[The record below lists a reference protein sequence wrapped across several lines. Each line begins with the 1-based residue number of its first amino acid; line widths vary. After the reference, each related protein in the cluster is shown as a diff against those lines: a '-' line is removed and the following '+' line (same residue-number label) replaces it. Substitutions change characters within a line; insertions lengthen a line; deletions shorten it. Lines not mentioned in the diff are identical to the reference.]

1 MIMRITSLI
10 IIAILLISCKESK
23 QDKIARLVDEWNGKI
38 IRFPD
43 NMCLTSY
50 AKDTVVMKYVR
61 DRYPFT
67 ILNYVDTIGCMS
79 CKLQLPRWKDMLE
92 EIDSVYPNRVSC
104 LMVFYPKGKR
114 RFIKHLRDNHFDR
127 FVYIDEMDSLNRMNN
142 FLHEEHFC
150 TFLLDKN
157 DKIVAIGNPILNYN
171 VKKMYLNII
180 SGKTLLSSV
189 GKQSLT
195 IASISKEKIDLGT
208 FSWNDTQEVEIQIS
222 NVGENALVVN
232 DVATSCGCILV
243 EYSKEPIQ
251 PNKTLSMKIKYKADR
266 PEYFDKT
273 IIISCNVKDTPLQ
286 LRISGN
292 AK

>member
-1 MIMRITSLI
+1 MIRLISLLF
-10 IIAILLISCKESK
+10 IATLLISCKESK
-23 QDKIARLVDEWNGKI
+23 LDKMARLVNEWNGKI

-43 NMCLTSY
+43 NMRLTSY
-50 AKDTVVMKYVR
+50 ANDTVAMKYAR
-61 DRYPFT
+61 DKLPYT

-79 CKLQLPRWKDMLE
+79 CKLQLPRWKEMLE
-92 EIDSVYPNRVSC
+92 EIDSTYPNKVSC

-114 RFIKHLRDNHFDR
+114 KFIKHLRDNHFDH
-127 FVYIDEMDSLNRMNN
+127 FVYIDEMDSLNKINN

-189 GKQSLT
+189 SEQPLT

-208 FSWNDTQEVEIQIS
+208 FSWTDTQEVELQIS
-222 NVGENALVVN
+222 NVGENALVMN
-232 DVATSCGCILV
+232 DVSTSCGCISV
-243 EYSKEPIQ
+243 EYSKEPIL
-251 PNKTLSMKIKYKADR
+251 PNKALSIKIKYKADR

-273 IIISCNVKDTPLQ
+273 VIISCNVKDTPLQ
-286 LRISGN
+286 LRLSGN